1 MDSLNKIKD
10 NIFKSFLVKRNKFI
24 SPKFIE
30 EQIEIS
36 NNVLSEDRLY
46 IGEEIDLLVF
56 NKHLSFH
63 ENYDYNVLK
72 TKHHDELLDREGYY
86 NLEIYGNKKDSS
98 IEIILNFLDEIPC
111 KNICNSKSSIVYT
124 LCLLT

>member
-56 NKHLSFH
+56 NNIKDCLKQSG
-63 ENYDYNVLK
+63 DTIKCLVL
-72 TKHHDELLDREGYY
+72 L
-86 NLEIYGNKKDSS
+86 
-98 IEIILNFLDEIPC
+98 C
-111 KNICNSKSSIVYT
+111 KLK
-124 LCLLT
+124 L